1 MASACL
7 HEADHRRMKNML
19 RCAGPRK
26 PGLVVEPGNQG
37 TDEHNGSDSSQEGSS
52 ERQRSDNIRVEH

>member
-1 MASACL
+1 
-7 HEADHRRMKNML
+7 MKNML